1 MKKINDL
8 YNNRFDYDEESQ
20 KMIESL
26 QLEEKALQ
34 AISDMKGT
42 AGWKILGDKFRHELI
57 ARWLNE
63 RPPKMTQEFFE
74 ILQSL
79 SIDKLIKHTS
89 PEIDDAFLIPIQR
102 IRSKMES

>member
-57 ARWLNE
+57 ERINE
-63 RPPKMTQEFFE
+63 KIKDDDRINF
-74 ILQSL
+74 ILAILATVETKNASKL
-79 SIDKLIKHTS
+79 LAEELDKI
-89 PEIDDAFLIPIQR
+89 IPN
-102 IRSKMES
+102 